1 MANPHLEVL
10 IISRSKGPSLTDMVS
25 YIYGKT
31 LHDSYNNSTCRHT
44 RNDILF
50 HHIFQPRGAPEDFY
64 DPQCLCDKMEEAEK
78 RRDARIARH
87 FICSLPN
94 ELPRH
99 ELSRIVKEYVEKDFV
114 ACGLCAIAAIH
125 EDRKEEDPSRNNPH
139 AHIIVSTRTVGPEG
153 FSEKKDREHNHRK
166 YIMIW
171 REQWAAAQN
180 RAYER
185 NGLDI
190 QVSHESLEAQG
201 KHDREPTIHLSRIDW
216 QREQRSE
223 RTPAGDRK
231 RTIRERNEKRKHQRE
246 IEREHE
252 LELSR

>member
-10 IISRSKGPSLTDMVS
+10 TISRSKGPSLTDTAS
-25 YIYGKT
+25 YIYGRT
-31 LHDSYNNSTCRHT
+31 LHDSYNDSICRHT
-44 RNDILF
+44 RDDVFF
-50 HHIFQPRGAPEDFY
+50 HRIYLPRGAPEDFY
-64 DPQCLCDKMEEAEK
+64 DPQRLCDKIEEAEK
-78 RRDARIARH
+78 RRDARTARH

-94 ELPRH
+94 ELQRY
-99 ELSRIVKEYVEKDFV
+99 EFSRIVKEYAEENFV
-114 ACGLCAIAAIH
+114 ACGLCAMAAIH
-125 EDRKEEDPSRNNPH
+125 EDRNEEDPSRNNPH

-171 REQWAAAQN
+171 REQWAAVQN

-190 QVSHESLEAQG
+190 RVSLKSLKEQG
-201 KHDREPTIHLSRIDW
+201 VHDREPTIHLSRTDW
-216 QREQRSE
+216 RREMAGE

-231 RTIRERNEKRKHQRE
+231 RAIQTRNEARIRE
-246 IEREHE
+246 IER
-252 LELSR
+252 SRSR

>member
-10 IISRSKGPSLTDMVS
+10 TIGRSKGPSLTDTAS

-31 LHDSYNNSTCRHT
+31 LHDSYNNSTCRHA
-44 RNDILF
+44 RDDILF
-50 HHIFQPRGAPEDFY
+50 RHIFQPRGAPDNFY
-64 DPQCLCDKMEEAEK
+64 DPQYLCDKMEEAEK
-78 RRDARIARH
+78 RRDARTARY

-99 ELSRIVKEYVEKDFV
+99 ELSRIVKEYVEKNFV

-125 EDRKEEDPSRNNPH
+125 EGRNEADPSRNNPH
-139 AHIIVSTRTVGPEG
+139 VHIIVSTRTVGPQG
-153 FSEKKDREHNHRK
+153 FSEKKDREHNREK
-166 YIMIW
+166 YIIIW
-171 REQWAAAQN
+171 REQWAIVQN

-190 QVSHESLEAQG
+190 RVNLKSLKEQG
-201 KHDREPTIHLSRIDW
+201 VHDREPTIHLSRADW
-216 QREQRSE
+216 QREMAGE

-231 RTIRERNEKRKHQRE
+231 RAIQRE
-246 IEREHE
+246 NEEREYQRRGE
-252 LELSR
+252 QERSR